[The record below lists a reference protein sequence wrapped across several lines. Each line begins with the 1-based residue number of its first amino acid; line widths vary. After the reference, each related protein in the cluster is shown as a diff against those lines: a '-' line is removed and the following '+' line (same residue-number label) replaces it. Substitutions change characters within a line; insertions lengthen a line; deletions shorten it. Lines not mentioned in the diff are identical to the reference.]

1 MENKDFTNFVSRKN
15 DKRNMK
21 KGIVLLLLLFT
32 SSLVA
37 QVQFEAKV
45 SKNSLGINERLR
57 IEFHMN
63 ADGDNFVAPA
73 FESSG
78 FRVVGGPSQSVS
90 QSWINGKS
98 TFQKSYIYILLP
110 TQKGQLTIKQASI
123 EINGQI
129 YKTSPVKINVTN
141 AVELP
146 KDPNEAPSISADDNI
161 YLIADI
167 SKANPYLN
175 EPITV
180 VYKLYF
186 SYNIGI
192 SNWRELNKPKY
203 NDFWS
208 QNIDIKQ
215 LKAEDGMFKGERYR
229 YVILRKTVL
238 YPQKSGKLEIE
249 PLSLDIDCQVPS
261 NRRNFWGQ
269 PLMIDDSKRVSAG
282 SKVINVKPLP
292 ESGKPEDFSGA
303 VGRFDFQVKPSKTV
317 LKNGESFDLN
327 ISVVGTGNL
336 KLFTLPKPIL
346 PSSLEMYDPVHDENV
361 NTPLTGMSGRI
372 SDKYTIIPQYK
383 GNYQIKPMS
392 FSYFD
397 LASGRY
403 KTITSQPIT
412 INVMDGPSISSSE
425 KTNPNEVAK
434 TKVEVTKSFAYNK
447 QKTTL
452 KSMEKEDFLGSGL
465 FYSLVALPFL
475 AIPLLIVG
483 KRRKEASDND
493 VVGNKI
499 KKSNA
504 LAKKYLGE
512 AKKHLGNKEPFY
524 IALEKAMHNFLKAKL
539 NIETSEMSKEKI
551 SEILQSRSAQPETV
565 SEFIALTENCEFARY
580 APSSETAI
588 QLDYD
593 KAVSIISAL
602 EKQIK

>member
-1 MENKDFTNFVSRKN
+1 LWVEKN
-15 DKRNMK
+15 EKIKMK
-21 KGIVLLLLLFT
+21 KVIVLLLLLFG
-32 SSLVA
+32 SSLLA

-45 SKNSLGINERLR
+45 SKNSLGVNERLR
-57 IEFHMN
+57 IEFTMN
-63 ADGDNFVAPA
+63 ADGDNFVPPA

-78 FRVVGGPSQSVS
+78 FRIVGGPSQSVS

-98 TFQKSYIYILLP
+98 SFNKSYIYILLP
-110 TQKGQLTIKQASI
+110 TQKGQLIIKQASI
-123 EINGQI
+123 EVNGQI
-129 YKTSPVKINVTN
+129 YKTTPVRINVTN

-146 KDPNEAPSISADDNI
+146 KDPNEAPAITADENI

-186 SYNIGI
+186 SYSIGI

-229 YVILRKTVL
+229 YVVLRKTVL

-261 NRRNFWGQ
+261 NKRNFWGQ
-269 PLMIDDSKRVSAG
+269 ALMVEDSKRVSAG
-282 SKVINVKPLP
+282 SKVINVRQLP
-292 ESGKPEDFSGA
+292 EAGKPEDFSGA

-317 LKNGESFDLN
+317 LKNGESMDLN
-327 ISVVGTGNL
+327 VSVVGTGNL
-336 KLFTLPKPIL
+336 KLFTLPKPVL
-346 PSSLEMYDPVHDENV
+346 PSALEMYDPVHDENV
-361 NTPLTGMSGRI
+361 NTLLTGMSGRI

-383 GNYQIKPMS
+383 GNYQIKPMR
-392 FSYFD
+392 FTYFD
-397 LASGRY
+397 LGSGKY

-412 INVMDGPSISSSE
+412 VTVLDGPSVASE
-425 KTNPNEVAK
+425 KVNPNEVAK
-434 TKVEVTKSFAYNK
+434 TKVEVSKSFAYNK
-447 QKTTL
+447 QKTNL
-452 KSMEKEDFLGSGL
+452 KSVEKEDFLGSGL
-465 FYSLVALPFL
+465 FYSLVFLPFL

-483 KRRKEASDND
+483 KRRKDASDND

-504 LAKKYLGE
+504 LAKKYLGD
-512 AKKHLGNKEPFY
+512 AKKYLGDKEPFY

-551 SEILQSRSAQPETV
+551 SEILQSRSAHAETV

-580 APSSETAI
+580 APSSQSAI
-588 QLDYD
+588 QQDYD

>member
-1 MENKDFTNFVSRKN
+1 
-15 DKRNMK
+15 MK
-21 KGIVLLLLLFT
+21 TKVQEHKKITRMSKKLIVFFFLIL
-32 SSLVA
+32 SHSLIA

-45 SKNSLGINERLR
+45 SKNSLGVNERLR
-57 IEFHMN
+57 IDFTMN
-63 ADGDNFVAPA
+63 ADGDNFVPPN
-73 FESSG
+73 FEACG

-98 TFQKSYIYILLP
+98 SFNKSYIYILLP
-110 TQKGQLTIKQASI
+110 TQKGALTLKQASI
-123 EINGQI
+123 EINGQV
-129 YKTSPVKINVTN
+129 YKTLPIKINVTN
-141 AVELP
+141 AVEMP
-146 KDPNEAPSISADDNI
+146 KDPNEAPAISADDNI
-161 YLIADI
+161 YLVADI

-269 PLMIDDSKRVSAG
+269 PLMTEDSKRVSAG
-282 SKVINVKPLP
+282 SKVINVKTLP
-292 ESGKPEDFSGA
+292 ENGKPEDFSGA
-303 VGRFDFQVKPSKTV
+303 VGRFNFQVKPSKTV
-317 LKNGESFDLN
+317 LKNGESLDLD
-327 ISVVGTGNL
+327 ISVAGTGNL
-336 KLFTLPKPIL
+336 KLFTLPKPVV
-346 PSSLEMYDPVHDENV
+346 PSALEMYDPVHDENV
-361 NTPLTGMSGRI
+361 TTPLTGMTGKI

-383 GNYQIKPMS
+383 GNYQIKPLR
-392 FSYFD
+392 FTYFD
-397 LASGRY
+397 LGSNSY
-403 KTITSQPIT
+403 KTMTSEPIT
-412 INVMDGPSISSSE
+412 INVLEGPNIANSG
-425 KTNPNEVAK
+425 KTNLNDVTK
-434 TKVEVTKSFAYNK
+434 TKFEAAKSFAYIK

-452 KSMEKEDFLGSGL
+452 KSTKKEDFLGSGL
-465 FYSLVALPFL
+465 FYSLVMLPFL
-475 AIPLLIVG
+475 AIPFFVVG
-483 KRRKEASDND
+483 KRRKEALDND
-493 VVGNKI
+493 VIGNRI

-504 LAKKYLGE
+504 LAKKYLGD

-551 SEILQSRSAQPETV
+551 SDILLSRKANPETV
-565 SEFIALTENCEFARY
+565 SKFIQLTENCELARY
-580 APSSETAI
+580 AKASETAI
-588 QLDYD
+588 QQDYD
-593 KAVSIISAL
+593 KAVVIISEL
-602 EKQIK
+602 EKQLK